1 MKKLKSEEVPL
12 SYQNPYLDPHVRG
25 QAVPQAQ
32 ESIQPRR
39 LSLPRIILRI
49 FVIIFGI
56 ALGLILFLALWF
68 RQGQVQVPL
77 VADYD
82 ARDKNISSSVPV
94 STSGHRVP
102 LYVHGRYP
110 IAKVPQKEMGI
121 KNYLVFGI
129 DSRGEDEVAA
139 RADTIMIV
147 TVDSLRNEVRLSSI
161 LRDTQVNT
169 EDYGAQK
176 INAAYAYGGVG
187 LLINTINNTF
197 DLDLQEFVMLDFWTS
212 IAIVDAV
219 GGIEIDVAEG
229 ELEALRATIDEHN
242 ALVNTDKPS
251 PYIETAGTHLMDGKQ
266 AIGWARIRATDSD
279 IHRTGRQRHVME
291 KVLQK
296 FMTLSAPAKLG
307 FANQM
312 IDEVAFN
319 LKTTDVARLGLQA
332 LRTRSVKEQ
341 VIPDEG
347 YYWTDTSTWNI
358 VPNLDLLIPKVQ
370 EFIWP

>member
-1 MKKLKSEEVPL
+1 MP
-12 SYQNPYLDPHVRG
+12 YQNPYLDPQLRG
-25 QAVPQAQ
+25 QAVSPHQ
-32 ESIQPRR
+32 ESILPRR
-39 LSLPRIILRI
+39 LTLPRILFRI
-49 FVIIFGI
+49 FIVIFGLI
-56 ALGLILFLALWF
+56 LGLVLFLALWF

-82 ARDKNISSSVPV
+82 ARDKTISSPLPTASR
-94 STSGHRVP
+94 GDRVP

-110 IAKVPQKEMGI
+110 IAKVSQKEIGI

-129 DSRGEDEVAA
+129 DSRGEDDVAA

-161 LRDTQVNT
+161 LRDTQVYI

-187 LLINTINNTF
+187 LLINTINDTF

-219 GGIEIDVAEG
+219 GGIEIEVFES
-229 ELEALRATIDEHN
+229 ELAALSATIEEHN
-242 ALVNTDKPS
+242 ALVDTDNSS
-251 PYIETAGTHLMDGKQ
+251 PPIETAGTHLMDGKQ
-266 AIGWARIRATDSD
+266 AIGWARIRASDSD

-296 FMTLSAPAKLG
+296 FMSLSAPAKLG

-319 LKTTDVARLGLQA
+319 LKTTDVGRLGLQA

-341 VIPDEG
+341 VIPEEG

-358 VPNLDLLIPKVQ
+358 VPNLELLIPKVQ

>member
-1 MKKLKSEEVPL
+1 M
-12 SYQNPYLDPHVRG
+12 SYQNPYLDSHMRG
-25 QAVPQAQ
+25 QPVSPHQ
-32 ESIQPRR
+32 ESIRPSRP
-39 LSLPRIILRI
+39 SFLRI
-49 FVIIFGI
+49 LFRIFIVIFGI
-56 ALGLILFLALWF
+56 VLGIVIFLALWF

-82 ARDKNISSSVPV
+82 ARDKSVSSSPP
-94 STSGHRVP
+94 TPTAGHRVP

-121 KNYLVFGI
+121 KNYLIFGI

-161 LRDTQVNT
+161 LRDTQVNI
-169 EDYGAQK
+169 EDYGPQK

-219 GGIEIDVAEG
+219 GGIEIEVSQS
-229 ELEALRATIDEHN
+229 ELGPLRSTITEHN
-242 ALVNTDKPS
+242 SLVDSDNPS

-266 AIGWARIRATDSD
+266 AIGWARIRASDSD
-279 IHRTGRQRHVME
+279 IHRTGRQRYVME
-291 KVLQK
+291 QVLRK
-296 FMTLSAPAKLG
+296 FMTLSVPDKLG

-332 LRTRSVKEQ
+332 IRTRSVDEL
-341 VIPDEG
+341 VIPEEG
-347 YYWTDTSTWNI
+347 HYWTDTSTWNI
-358 VPNLDLLIPKVQ
+358 VPNLEVLIPRVQ